1 MNENLIKVI
10 FIVAVIGFIWIF
22 LKFKPVRRALY
33 LISGSIVL
41 FLTLKTAFNGEFWF
55 LDLSKLELAGFSITL
70 YLMHSNYKHAKN
82 LNLSAYNSIKEDFL
96 FIGLPCFYVFSAL
109 MVVAFLKTEFLYQI
123 PEQHLDYVISET
135 IISTILLLVVIVPLL
150 VRNFTLRFLPNNE
163 YGHGAAFENPVP
175 DQEKSAIQ
183 AADSNSGELK

>member
-22 LKFKPVRRALY
+22 LIFKPVRRALY

-55 LDLSKLELAGFSITL
+55 LDLSKLELAGFSITI

-82 LNLSAYNSIKEDFL
+82 LNMSAYNSIKEDFV

-109 MVVAFLKTEFLYQI
+109 IVAFLKTESRYQI

-135 IISTILLLVVIVPLL
+135 IISTILLLVVIMHLL
-150 VRNFTLRFLPNNE
+150 VRNITLRFLPNNE

-183 AADSNSGELK
+183 SADSNSGELK